1 MMRHILTA
9 AAAIAVS
16 GLLAS
21 IPVRA
26 ETAFQAGGPAKAGNQ
41 CKVITDDG
49 AEMYGYYANCPPGST
64 PVVQQTKKKK
74 LKKS

>member
-1 MMRHILTA
+1 MRHILTA
-9 AAAIAVS
+9 AAALAVS

-26 ETAFQAGGPAKAGNQ
+26 ETTFQAGGAAKAGTQ

-49 AEMYGYYANCPPGST
+49 AEMYGYYANCPPGSQ
-64 PVVQQTKKKK
+64 PVARQVKKK

>member
-1 MMRHILTA
+1 MRHILTA

-21 IPVRA
+21 SGVRA
-26 ETAFQAGGPAKAGNQ
+26 ETPFNSGGAAKTGTQ

-49 AEMYGYYANCPPGST
+49 AEMYGYYTTCPTGST
-64 PVVQQTKKKK
+64 PVVRQVKKKMN
-74 LKKS
+74 KS

>member
-1 MMRHILTA
+1 MRHILIA

-21 IPVRA
+21 SGVRA
-26 ETAFQAGGPAKAGNQ
+26 ETPFNAGGPAKTGQQ

-64 PVVQQTKKKK
+64 PVARQIKKKK
-74 LKKS
+74 MNKS

>member
-1 MMRHILTA
+1 MRHILIA

-21 IPVRA
+21 SGVRA
-26 ETAFQAGGPAKAGNQ
+26 ETPFNPGGPEKAGTQ

-49 AEMYGYYANCPPGST
+49 AEMYGYYAACLPGST
-64 PVVQQTKKKK
+64 PVARQVKKKK
-74 LKKS
+74 MNKS

>member
-21 IPVRA
+21 TAVRA
-26 ETAFQAGGPAKAGNQ
+26 ETPFNAGGPAKAGQQ

-49 AEMYGYYANCPPGST
+49 AEMYGYYANCSLGSQ
-64 PVVQQTKKKK
+64 PVARQVKKK